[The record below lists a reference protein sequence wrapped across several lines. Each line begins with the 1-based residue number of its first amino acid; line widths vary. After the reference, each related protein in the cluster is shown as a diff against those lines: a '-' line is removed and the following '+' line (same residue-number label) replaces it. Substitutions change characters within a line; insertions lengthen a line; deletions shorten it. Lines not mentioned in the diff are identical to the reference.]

1 MDLKALI
8 GLVGVVIAALTAEF
22 NDGVSGTALP
32 DIRGGLGIDIDQGT
46 WLTTLYAIGQVIGMS
61 LSPWWAV
68 TMSVRRWVLFA
79 IGLCCVST
87 IFIPF
92 TSSLTLLYG
101 LRFLQGLSGGFIIPC
116 LLIVGLRVL
125 APSIRLYGLAL
136 YALTA
141 TFGPNMATTLA
152 ALWTDVVA
160 WQFVFFE
167 ALPLC
172 ALASLLVW
180 YGVEQDA
187 PKYERV
193 ALFDW
198 PGALLGAIGFS
209 ALITMLEQG
218 DRYDW
223 FNSRTICVL
232 ALVSVVALPLF
243 VINEFLAPSPLFG
256 FALLKR
262 RNLAYGL
269 ITLFTFLLIGQSA
282 STIPNDFL
290 VLVQGF
296 RPIQAYAVTLVVA
309 ASQLVLLPLVA
320 VLLNF
325 KHVDSRVVSFAGLAC
340 VLTAC
345 AGNIFLT
352 SVVQGGGFLIWQG
365 LQAVGEPMIVLP
377 LLMMSTNEIKKPE
390 EGPLGSAL
398 INTCRGLAEPVGAW
412 LIALIMRWRGGLHTS
427 RILDQSGQGSTS
439 VIAGPAGLIQG
450 NPPPLLPDG
459 QPRFAGSLD
468 AFIAQVQVQS
478 RVMSLSDSFAVFGGL
493 VVFLMI
499 VLAVLPVRTYPP
511 RIALAKK

>member
-1 MDLKALI
+1 MDIRPLL
-8 GLVGVVIAALTAEF
+8 GLLGVVIAALTAEF

-32 DIRGGLGIDIDQGT
+32 DIRGGLGIDLDQGT
-46 WLTTLYAIGQVIGMS
+46 WLTSLYATGQVIGMS

-68 TMSVRRWVLFA
+68 TLTVRRWVLSA

-92 TSSLTLLYG
+92 TSNLTLLYG
-101 LRFLQGLSGGFIIPC
+101 LRFLQGLSGGLIIPC

-125 APSIRLYGLAL
+125 APPIRLYGLAL

-152 ALWTDVVA
+152 ALWTDIVA

-172 ALASLLVW
+172 ALAGILVW
-180 YGVEQDA
+180 YGVEQDE
-187 PKYERV
+187 PKYDRLP
-193 ALFDW
+193 LFDW
-198 PGALLGAIGFS
+198 PGALLGAVGFS

-232 ALVSVVALPLF
+232 ALVSVVVLPLF
-243 VINEFLAPSPLFG
+243 VVNEFLQASPLFG
-256 FALLKR
+256 FRLLKR

-282 STIPNDFL
+282 STVPTDFL
-290 VLVQGF
+290 IQIQGF

-309 ASQLVLLPLVA
+309 ASQLVLLPLIA

-325 KHVDSRVVSFAGLAC
+325 ERVDARLVSFAGLAC
-340 VLTAC
+340 VLIAC
-345 AGNIFLT
+345 IGNVFLT

-365 LQAVGEPMIVLP
+365 LQALGEPLIVLP
-377 LLMMSTNEIKKPE
+377 LLMMSTNTIKKPE
-390 EGPLGSAL
+390 EGPLASAL
-398 INTCRGLAEPVGAW
+398 INTSRGLAEPVGTW
-412 LIALIMRWRGGLHTS
+412 LLALIMRWRGGLHYD
-427 RILDQSGQGSTS
+427 RIVDQSGQGSYS
-439 VIAGPAGLIQG
+439 VIAGPAGLIEG
-450 NPPPLLPDG
+450 NPPPLMADG
-459 QPRFAGSLD
+459 QPRFPGALD
-468 AFIAQVQVQS
+468 AFMADVRIQS
-478 RVMSLSDSFAVFGGL
+478 TVMALSDSFVVFGGL
-493 VVFLMI
+493 VVFLMV
-499 VLAVLPVRTYPP
+499 VLAVLPKRTYPP
-511 RIALAKK
+511 RIVLAKR

>member
-1 MDLKALI
+1 MELKPLL
-8 GLVGVVIAALTAEF
+8 GLLGVVIAALTAEF

-32 DIRGGLGIDIDQGT
+32 DIRGGLGIDLDQGT
-46 WLTTLYAIGQVIGMS
+46 WLTSLYATGQVIGMS

-68 TMSVRRWVLFA
+68 TLTVRRWTLSA

-92 TSSLTLLYG
+92 TSNLTLLYG

-125 APSIRLYGLAL
+125 APAIRLYGLAL

-172 ALASLLVW
+172 ALAGVLVW
-180 YGVEQDA
+180 YGVAQDQ
-187 PKYERV
+187 PKYER
-193 ALFDW
+193 LPHFDL
-198 PGALLGAIGFS
+198 PGALLSTIGFT

-232 ALVSVVALPLF
+232 ALVSAVALPAF
-243 VINEFLAPSPLFG
+243 VINEFGQPCPLFG
-256 FALLKR
+256 FFLLKR

-269 ITLFTFLLIGQSA
+269 ITLFTFLLIAQSA

-290 VLVQGF
+290 VQVAGF

-325 KHVDSRVVSFAGLAC
+325 KNVDARVVSFAGMLC
-340 VLTAC
+340 VLIAC
-345 AGNIFLT
+345 IGNVFLT

-365 LQAVGEPMIVLP
+365 LQAIGEPMIVLP
-377 LLMMSTNEIKKPE
+377 LLMMSTNTIEKPE
-390 EGPLGSAL
+390 EGPLASAL
-398 INTCRGLAEPVGAW
+398 INTSRGLAEPVGTW

-427 RILDQSGQGSTS
+427 RILDQSGQGSYS

-450 NPPPLLPDG
+450 NLPPLLPDG
-459 QPRFAGSLD
+459 QPRFPGSLE
-468 AFIAQVQVQS
+468 AFMAEVQIQS